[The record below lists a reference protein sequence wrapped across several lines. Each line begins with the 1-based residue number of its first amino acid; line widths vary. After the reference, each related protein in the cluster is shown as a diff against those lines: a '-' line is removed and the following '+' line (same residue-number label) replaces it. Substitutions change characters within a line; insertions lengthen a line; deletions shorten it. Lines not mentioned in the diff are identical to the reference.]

1 MLFAG
6 HLFFREFRLGRF
18 NKRWSVV
25 PSSIFSDAVDG
36 AKENIFKYIDGVKE
50 IEASSFGIVSY
61 V

>member
-6 HLFFREFRLGRF
+6 HLFFREFRLDRC
-18 NKRWSVV
+18 NKRWSAV
-25 PSSIFSDAVDG
+25 PSSIFSDAVDD

-50 IEASSFGIVSY
+50 IEASSSGIVSY